1 MRANSL
7 PNVNLERAAIADLLP
22 TQVTI
27 GMREVDIKRKR
38 WREKNG
44 EQAICFLN
52 SHSVPV
58 ILGPGNRHYVLD
70 RHHLIRALSD
80 EGLTDLPIKVIAD
93 VSELSDKQFW
103 IALEN
108 RGWTHPFDD
117 EGRRYNYSDIP
128 KSVSDLIDDPFRS
141 LAGALKRGGG
151 YLKDKSPF
159 SEFHW
164 ADFLRT
170 KIERKIVEMDFDH
183 ALSMAM
189 NLAVSEDA
197 MALPGWRGLHAR
209 TAISS

>member
-1 MRANSL
+1 MRTNFLPDANSEL
-7 PNVNLERAAIADLLP
+7 AAIADLLP

-44 EQAICFLN
+44 EQATRFLN

-58 ILGPGNRHYVLD
+58 ILGPGNRHYILD
-70 RHHLIRALSD
+70 RHHLIRALFD
-80 EGLTDLPIKVIAD
+80 EGLTDLPIRIVAD
-93 VSELSDKQFW
+93 VGELSHKQFW
-103 IALEN
+103 IELEN

-117 EGRRYNYSDIP
+117 EGQRYDYSDIP

-151 YLKDKSPF
+151 YSKDKSPF
-159 SEFHW
+159 SEFRW

-170 KIERKIVEMDFDH
+170 KIERKIVERDFDH
-183 ALSMAM
+183 ALSLAM
-189 NLAVSEDA
+189 NLAVSQDA
-197 MALPGWRGLHAR
+197 MALPGWRGPQESA
-209 TAISS
+209 AIPS